1 MLSPTTLALLAL
13 LPTTLLAEGLYSK
26 NSPVLQIDGRSFR
39 DQIEKSNHTSLIEF
53 YAPWCGHCKSL
64 QPAFEKAAK
73 SLSGLAKVGA
83 VNCDAEENKAFCG
96 TMGVKGFPT
105 LKIVRP
111 GKKVGRPSVEEYQGG
126 RTAKAM
132 VDAIVE
138 RIPNHV
144 ARLKGA
150 EYLDWLEGDRSK
162 AILFSEKGTISALLK
177 ALAVDFLGVIDVAQV
192 GKKEKEA
199 LEVFDVGKFPTLVLI
214 PADGGDPVKYEGDM
228 KKSALVEFLS
238 RAGTPN
244 PDPAP
249 AQKNAA
255 KSSTKSDKSKATKSS
270 SAFSKASASH
280 RSQDSQSAKAS
291 QTSET
296 LEDASNPTESPS
308 PNVVDDE
315 TQVPV
320 KLPEPAIPISSLPDG
335 LSLQQKC
342 LNTKAGTCILAL
354 LPSSLED
361 PNVARVVASLSEI
374 HHKHEQAK
382 RNLFPFYQLPASNS
396 QAAALRSKLALRPEG
411 VEMIAVNGKQ
421 GWYRHYPK
429 ISFTQA
435 EVEDWIDAIRMGDVA
450 KSSLPDALVVPLESL
465 PAEPVVLEEPSA
477 PPIPVASGTPLTEDE
492 EANEQLKK
500 KLKGQLP
507 EGMGFEME
515 EISDE
520 DYERLLRHPGRL
532 NPEDGGEGGGE
543 GEGGEQFVQE
553 GGHEEL

>member
-1 MLSPTTLALLAL
+1 MLSPTTLALLTL
-13 LPTTLLAEGLYSK
+13 VLPTTLLAESLYSK
-26 NSPVLQIDGRSFR
+26 NSPVLQLDARSFR

-83 VNCDAEENKAFCG
+83 VNCDAEENKPFCG

-132 VDAIVE
+132 VDAVVE

-144 ARLKGA
+144 ARLKGV

-162 AILFSEKGTISALLK
+162 AILFTEKGTISALLK
-177 ALAVDFLGVIDVAQV
+177 ALAVDFLGVIDVAQI
-192 GKKEKEA
+192 GKKEKGA

-214 PADGGDPVKYEGDM
+214 PADGGDPVKYEGEM

-249 AQKNAA
+249 AQKKAA

-320 KLPEPAIPISSLPDG
+320 KLPEPATPISSLPDG

-354 LPSSLED
+354 LPSSPED
-361 PNVARVVASLSEI
+361 PNVARVIASLSEI

-396 QAAALRSKLALRPEG
+396 QAAALRSKLSLQPEG
-411 VEMIAVNGKQ
+411 VEVIAVN
-421 GWYRHYPK
+421 
-429 ISFTQA
+429 
-435 EVEDWIDAIRMGDVA
+435 EVEDWIDAIRMGDIS
-450 KSSLPDALVVPLESL
+450 KSSLPDALIVPVESL
-465 PAEPVVLEEPSA
+465 PAEPVVLEEPA
-477 PPIPVASGTPLTEDE
+477 VASGTPLSEDE
-492 EANEQLKK
+492 EANEQLKR

-520 DYERLLRHPGRL
+520 DYERLLQHPGRL
-532 NPEDGGEGGGE
+532 NPEDGEGEGE
-543 GEGGEQFVQE
+543 GEGGRQFVQE